1 MQSPEPA
8 IIGTYP
14 HPGVPGALV
23 TAGVRHVEPVLADWF
38 RSGPAPLAV
47 DIETFGLGQ
56 DMLRIK
62 CVVLARP
69 DHVVVLDPRRAHDAH
84 LLRRALAFASRLIMH
99 VSSADAPSLCRNG
112 HMTPEA
118 IWKITDTVI
127 PARIANPGE
136 TVPKTLE
143 ACADRYL
150 GLKSGKMIDTFRA
163 LGYKSKT
170 EGYAAL
176 DIDSPAY
183 LFGAAADGLVTA
195 RLLVPVQLDA
205 VRHLTTG
212 HPFTNGL
219 DRAGAETEIEEH
231 QIKNRWALA
240 QTVKGLR
247 VDTDYRDRY
256 LADVGRR
263 REQGEQELKTL
274 GVDPGNGGHLMRY
287 LETQGAVPADHPM
300 TKGGKDKIK
309 HPPMLSTKAEH
320 LEALQ
325 HPAAQL
331 FVAVKQWAKVADD
344 YLQKVIDL
352 MDENGRIHPT
362 VKILA
367 AAHGRDSMADP
378 PIHQFPAP
386 ARGILVPD
394 EGDDWT
400 SLDWSAQE
408 PRIAMNLAGDVA
420 ALEGY
425 ELRGEKIYA
434 AIAEFADVSMKM
446 AKIIVLA
453 GLYGEGKKKLSTDLG
468 LPPDPWLPAREMW
481 GRQMPARWGYEA
493 AGDVQAAV
501 FSAIPRTKELM
512 DATREQAKR
521 FRLTMTV
528 AGRILPIP
536 MGKAEEDRPAGVQTH
551 KGINFKVSG
560 SALDEQKAVIVQA
573 VKDGYWEYVKF
584 GMHDELIVSTVAAPY
599 VRQLMETPSER
610 FMMMSRRRPVIRTDS
625 ERMPGRWIK
634 PE

>member
-1 MQSPEPA
+1 M
-8 IIGTYP
+8 
-14 HPGVPGALV
+14 V
-23 TAGVRHVEPVLADWF
+23 TAGPAYVAEELKRWF
-38 RSGPAPLAV
+38 VNGPAPLAV
-47 DIETFGLGQ
+47 DIETFGLGL

-69 DHVVVLDPRRAHDAH
+69 DHVVVLNPRSDWDAF
-84 LLRRALAFASRLIMH
+84 LIRGALEFASQLVMH

-112 HMTPEA
+112 LMTPQA
-118 IWKITDTVI
+118 IWKVHDTVI

-136 TVPKTLE
+136 IVPKTLE
-143 ACADRYL
+143 ACAQRYL
-150 GLKSGKMIDTFRA
+150 GIHSGKMIDTFRA

-176 DIDSPAY
+176 DVDSPAY

-195 RLLVPVQLDA
+195 RILGPAQHAAVQC
-205 VRHLTTG
+205 LTTG
-212 HPFTNGL
+212 HPFPNGL
-219 DRAGAETEIEEH
+219 DRAGAEQEIEEH

-263 REQGEQELKTL
+263 REQGEQKLKTL

-287 LETQGAVPADHPM
+287 LETQGAVPVDHPM
-300 TKGGKDKIK
+300 TKGGKNKTT

-320 LEALQ
+320 LEVIE

-352 MDENGRIHPT
+352 MDENGRVHPT

-408 PRIAMNLAGDVA
+408 PRILMNLAGDTD
-420 ALEGY
+420 ALASY
-425 ELRGEKIYA
+425 EAGGDVYDVVVRT
-434 AIAEFADVSMKM
+434 AEVKRKT
-446 AKIIVLA
+446 AKIVVLA
-453 GLYGEGKKKLSTDLG
+453 GAYGEGIKKLSTDLG
-468 LPPDPWLPAREMW
+468 MAPDPWLPAREMY
-481 GRQMPARWGYEA
+481 GRQLPARWGY
-493 AGDVQAAV
+493 QAARELQDAV
-501 FSAIPRTKELM
+501 WAAMPRSKEWLDNGRAISKQFGM
-512 DATREQAKR
+512 CI
-521 FRLTMTV
+521 TV
-528 AGRILPIP
+528 AGRVLPIP
-536 MGKAEEDRPAGVQTH
+536 MGKAEDDRPAGRQNH
-551 KGINFKVSG
+551 KWPNFTISG

-599 VRQLMETPSER
+599 VQRLMETPSER
-610 FMMMSRRRPVIRTDS
+610 FIRMSRRRPVIRTDS